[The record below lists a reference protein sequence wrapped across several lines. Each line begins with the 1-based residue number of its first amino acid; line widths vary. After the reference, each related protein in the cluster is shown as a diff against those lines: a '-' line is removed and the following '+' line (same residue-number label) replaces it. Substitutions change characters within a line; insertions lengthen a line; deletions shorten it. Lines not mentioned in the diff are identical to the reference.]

1 MVLFNGRNVVQ
12 GLFPNNEKRY
22 LDCDDLVKKKN
33 FIDLIFESN
42 EDLFDLA
49 MIKYWFDDNAMKT
62 TTVLLRI
69 NFIPYAQMDRKI
81 GKDLFSFKYLA
92 KFINSL
98 NFDTVRISDP
108 HSPVVAAAIDRCI
121 INYPMFD
128 VDLENYDLI
137 FYPDNGAAKKYSEIY
152 EKSYRFG
159 NKKRNLETGEIECY
173 EIIAN
178 KKDIEGKKIL
188 MRDDLII
195 GGGTYKYAAKALR
208 DMGAKEVDLYI
219 THIMPSAEDFCK
231 NYKEYGIDNFYSDNT
246 LNVPFYTTPR
256 VRKYTKINKEELWE
270 QLQY

>member
-1 MVLFNGRNVVQ
+1 MVLFNGTNIVQ
-12 GLFPNNEKRY
+12 GTFPNNEKKY
-22 LDCDDLVKKKN
+22 LDCDGLVKKEN

-49 MIKYWFDDNAMKT
+49 IIKYWFDDNAMKT
-62 TTVLLRI
+62 TTISLI
-69 NFIPYAQMDRKI
+69 IDFIPYAQMDRKI

-98 NFDTVRISDP
+98 NFDIVHILDP

-121 INYPMFD
+121 IGYPMYG
-128 VDLENYDLI
+128 VDLEDYDLI

-152 EKSYRFG
+152 EKPYRFG

-178 KKDIEGKKIL
+178 IKDIEGKKIL
-188 MRDDLII
+188 IRDDLII

-208 DMGAKEVDLYI
+208 DMGAKEIGLYI
-219 THIMPSAEDFCK
+219 THTMPSAEDFCK

-246 LNVPFYTTPR
+246 LNVPFLYSPHVCEKNIQR
-256 VRKYTKINKEELWE
+256 
-270 QLQY
+270 